1 MPMRTSNLRQSEVLR
16 IRPAAGQRFWEHVAG
31 SKEIELQRLEKLA
44 HWLDTAFRVPGV
56 GIRFGFDALLDL
68 IPGVGDAIGTIL
80 SLYIFQA
87 ARRFGV
93 PRVTLVR
100 MALNIAIDFLVGL
113 PPFIGPLFDT
123 YWKANIWNVDLIKRH
138 QTTNP
143 QTSRR
148 AKQRDALFVAVVI
161 SFLLLLMAGTI
172 VLTVWIG
179 SLLLQLLR

>member
-1 MPMRTSNLRQSEVLR
+1 MRTSSLKQSEVSR
-16 IRPAAGQRFWEHVAG
+16 FRPVVGQRFWEQVAG
-31 SKEIELQRLEKLA
+31 SKEIELERLEKLA
-44 HWLDTAFRVPGV
+44 YWLDTAFRVPGV

-100 MALNIAIDFLVGL
+100 MVLNIAIDFLVGL

-123 YWKANIWNVDLIKRH
+123 YWKANIWNVDLIKKH

-148 AKQRDALFVAVVI
+148 AKLHDGLFVAVIV

-172 VLTVWIG
+172 VLTVWLV
-179 SLLLQLLR
+179 SLLVHLIR